1 MSRDAYVDAGAAT
14 GVPQRSQNLDP
25 GGMLAPQFEQINRES
40 LMVNPPSHKP
50 DFRCH
55 YAPPDGIAPG
65 AADEH
70 RVSKTGLRLADGN
83 LVA

>member
-1 MSRDAYVDAGAAT
+1 MSRDAYAGAGVAT

-25 GGMLAPQFEQINRES
+25 GGMLAPQFEQINRGS

-55 YAPPDGIAPG
+55 YAPPEGIAPS
-65 AADEH
+65 AADED
-70 RVSKTGLRLADGN
+70 RGPKTELRLADGN